1 MNKSDALVFFGITG
15 DLANKKVIPSLY
27 TMVRRGRLDV
37 PVVGVAKAGWGLDQL
52 KERVRQ
58 SVEHAGNGTY
68 DQAALDKLLS
78 LLRYVD
84 GDYADTATYDS
95 VSKELGAAQA
105 ATFYLAIP
113 PSLFGVVVKGLG
125 DAGCAGGARVVVE
138 KPFGRDLPSAQELN
152 EVLHTVFAESQIFRI
167 DHYLGK
173 EETQNILY
181 MRFANSLLE
190 PIWNRTHVASIEI
203 TMSEDFGVE
212 GRGTFYDAVGC
223 LRDVIENHLFQLVA
237 LLAMDPP
244 VDGSA
249 EAQRDEKGK
258 VFKAMRSL
266 RSGDMVR
273 GQYEGYRDEKGV
285 APDSDTETF
294 CALKLWVDS
303 WRWAGVPWY
312 LRAGKNLA
320 VHATEVVIELK
331 PPPHKVFAGDTE
343 PSMTNYVR
351 FQLNPRVTIAI
362 GVRVKVPGEGFT
374 GEHREL
380 VLHDDHPEEMGPYE
394 RLLGDAMEGDS
405 ALFARVDSVEAA
417 WRVVDPVLADHDP
430 AIAYA
435 VGSCGPPQADD
446 LIAVDGGWH
455 QLVAEQAD
463 G

>member
-1 MNKSDALVFFGITG
+1 MNESDALVFFGISG
-15 DLANKKVIPSLY
+15 DLAHKKVIPSLY
-27 TMVRRGRLDV
+27 TMVRRGHLDV
-37 PVVGVAKAGWGLDQL
+37 PIVGVAKAGWGIDEL

-58 SVEHAGNGTY
+58 SVEQTGQGID
-68 DQAALDKLLS
+68 DQAAFDKLVS

-84 GDYADTATYDS
+84 GDYADASTFEG
-95 VSKELGAAQA
+95 VRKELGDAKTP
-105 ATFYLAIP
+105 TFYLAIP

-125 DAGCAGGARVVVE
+125 DAGCADGGRVVVE
-138 KPFGRDLPSAQELN
+138 KPFGRDLASAQELN
-152 EVLHTVFAESQIFRI
+152 QVLHTVFSESQIFRI

-203 TMSEDFGVE
+203 TMAEDFGVE
-212 GRGTFYDAVGC
+212 GRGSFYDAVGC
-223 LRDVIENHLFQLVA
+223 LRDVVENHLFQLVA

-258 VFKAMRSL
+258 VFKAMRTL
-266 RSGDMVR
+266 RREDLVR
-273 GQYEGYRDEKGV
+273 GQYEGYRNEKGV

-312 LRAGKNLA
+312 LRAGKNLE

-331 PPPHKVFAGDTE
+331 PPPHKVFTGDTE
-343 PSMTNYVR
+343 PAMTNYVR

-374 GEHREL
+374 GEQREL
-380 VLHDDHPEEMGPYE
+380 MLHDDHPEEMGPYE

-417 WRVVDPVLADHDP
+417 WRVVDPVLADHDA
-430 AIAYA
+430 AIAYP
-435 VGSCGPPQADD
+435 VGSFGPPQADD
-446 LIAVDGGWH
+446 LIAADGGWH
-455 QLVAEQAD
+455 TLEPEQAD
-463 G
+463 A